1 MRHMAVTRL
10 ARESPTAG
18 VGRIRD
24 RLDRVPSLWR
34 HRCYRQGDGPR
45 RKGEDPWVPRWRPPP
60 IRVTSGRS
68 SPSVPGEDVLVGGPQ
83 RGGDRSFARFG
94 IAVGRD
100 AQVLLAKLAHEP
112 LPHQGPTLLQHPRG
126 YAQLLACREVGAA
139 PDPQLHEDGNQ
150 RDGLLGEG
158 VGRLLLVS
166 RIRSLV
172 IISSSESFLMRS
184 ARMFEEMPSSERKN
198 SRKCRLLANIMSRRI
213 KRLHL
218 SPNTSRERLIGQRE
232 RCSFLIFLTPEN
244 WWLQNSIT
252 TTILQPV
259 VKRYWR

>member
-1 MRHMAVTRL
+1 MRHMAVTRSAGDTL
-10 ARESPTAG
+10 TAG
-18 VGRIRD
+18 AGRIHD

-34 HRCYRQGDGPR
+34 HRCYRQGDGTR
-45 RKGEDPWVPRWRPPP
+45 WKREDPWVPLWRPPP

-126 YAQLLACREVGAA
+126 YAQLLARREVGAA

-158 VGRLLLVS
+158 VDRLLLVGG
-166 RIRSLV
+166 IRSFGYHLLFGEPSDAV
-172 IISSSESFLMRS
+172 RKDVRGNALLRVQEL
-184 ARMFEEMPSSERKN
+184 AEMPFASEHHVAEDQKAPSVPQYFEGEVDRATRAVFV
-198 SRKCRLLANIMSRRI
+198 S
-213 KRLHL
+213 HL
-218 SPNTSRERLIGQRE
+218 SDPRKL
-232 RCSFLIFLTPEN
+232 
-244 WWLQNSIT
+244 
-252 TTILQPV
+252 V
-259 VKRYWR
+259 VAE